1 MKGGVVVPTVNVD
14 IQPAI
19 INWALSQTSEEKLGV
34 KLMESIRHWLD
45 GTKSPTF
52 SQIEDFSK
60 KSHIP
65 LGYFFLQTPPI
76 EQIGLLEYRTLDSI
90 ELANPSRNLID
101 IIHEMEAIQDW
112 MVDYRKEM
120 NYDTSYVVNSLNGA
134 TDIAA
139 IADSVRKDLG
149 LSIEW
154 YRECGNPSE
163 AFNKVRGLL
172 EDCGVIVMMS
182 GIVGKNTHRA
192 LDINEFRAF
201 AMVNEWAPLIFI
213 NGADSLAGRLFSLL
227 HETVHIWIGEN
238 DLYNNRRYSTEKV
251 KTVEVICN
259 AVAGEIIVPKQI
271 FLEHWQRT
279 PNEDVYI
286 KIREL
291 AKYFRCSESVLA
303 RRALDN
309 KKIDKMIYEQVVTD
323 AIQAYIEY
331 KQDKSSGGDYY
342 KVARS
347 KLDGVFVRALCESV
361 NSGRT
366 SYTEAY
372 RLTNTT
378 SKTFSEVASG
388 LGGVLW

>member
-1 MKGGVVVPTVNVD
+1 MPTVNVN

-19 INWALSQTSEEKLGV
+19 ISWALSQTSEEKLGT
-34 KLMESIRHWLD
+34 KLVDNIKHWLD

-52 SQIEDFSK
+52 NQIEDFSK

-76 EQIGLLEYRTLDSI
+76 EQISLLEYRTLDSI
-90 ELANPSRNLID
+90 QLTNPSRNLID
-101 IIHEMEAIQDW
+101 TIHDMEAVQEW
-112 MVDYRKEM
+112 MVNYRKEW
-120 NYDTSYVVNSLNGA
+120 NYDTISIVGSLKGI
-134 TDIAA
+134 TDISV
-139 IADSVRKDLG
+139 IADTIRKDLG
-149 LSIEW
+149 LNIEW
-154 YRECGNPSE
+154 YRDCGNPSE

-172 EDCGVIVMMS
+172 EECGIVVMMN

-192 LDINEFRAF
+192 LDVNEFRAF

-213 NGADSLAGRLFSLL
+213 NGADSAGGRLFSLF
-227 HETVHIWIGEN
+227 HELVHLWIGEN
-238 DLYNNRRYSTEKV
+238 DLYNDTKYSANGIKPIEVTCNAIAGALMV
-251 KTVEVICN
+251 PKTV
-259 AVAGEIIVPKQI
+259 
-271 FLEHWQRT
+271 FLDKWNNNTNDDIHEK
-279 PNEDVYI
+279 I
-286 KIREL
+286 KEL
-291 AKYFRCSESVLA
+291 ARMFRCSSSVIA

-309 KKIDKMIYEQVVTD
+309 KKIDQNVYNMVIAD
-323 AIQAYIEY
+323 AIEAYIQT
-331 KQDKSSGGDYY
+331 KQEKSSGGDYY
-342 KVARS
+342 RVARS

-366 SYTEAY
+366 SFTEAY

>member
-1 MKGGVVVPTVNVD
+1 MPTVNVN

-19 INWALSQTSEEKLGV
+19 ISWALSQTSEEKLGT
-34 KLMESIRHWLD
+34 KLVDNIKHWLD

-52 SQIEDFSK
+52 NQIEDFSK

-76 EQIGLLEYRTLDSI
+76 EQISLLEYRTLDSI
-90 ELANPSRNLID
+90 QLTNPSRNLID
-101 IIHEMEAIQDW
+101 TIHDMEAVQEW
-112 MVDYRKEM
+112 MVNYRKEW
-120 NYDTSYVVNSLNGA
+120 NYDTISIVGSLKGI
-134 TDIAA
+134 TDISV
-139 IADSVRKDLG
+139 IADTIRKDLG
-149 LSIEW
+149 LNIEW
-154 YRECGNPSE
+154 YKDCGNPSE

-172 EDCGVIVMMS
+172 EECGIVVMMN

-192 LDINEFRAF
+192 LDVNEFRAF

-213 NGADSLAGRLFSLL
+213 NGADSAGGRLFSLF
-227 HETVHIWIGEN
+227 HELVHLWIGEN
-238 DLYNNRRYSTEKV
+238 DLYNDTKYSANGIKPI
-251 KTVEVICN
+251 EVTCN
-259 AVAGEIIVPKQI
+259 AVAGALMVPKTV
-271 FLEHWQRT
+271 FLEKWNNNTNDDIH
-279 PNEDVYI
+279 EKI
-286 KIREL
+286 KEL
-291 AKYFRCSESVLA
+291 ARMFRCSSSVIA

-309 KKIDKMIYEQVVTD
+309 KKIDQNIYNMVIAD
-323 AIQAYIEY
+323 AIEAYIQT
-331 KQDKSSGGDYY
+331 KQEKSSGGDYY
-342 KVARS
+342 RVARS

-366 SYTEAY
+366 SFTEAY

>member
-1 MKGGVVVPTVNVD
+1 MPTVNVN

-19 INWALSQTSEEKLGV
+19 ISWALSQTSEEKLGT
-34 KLMESIRHWLD
+34 KLVDNIKHWLD

-52 SQIEDFSK
+52 NQIEDFSK

-76 EQIGLLEYRTLDSI
+76 EQISLLEYRTLDSI
-90 ELANPSRNLID
+90 QLTNPSRNLID
-101 IIHEMEAIQDW
+101 TIHDMEAVQEW
-112 MVDYRKEM
+112 MVNYRKEW
-120 NYDTSYVVNSLNGA
+120 NYDTISIVGSLKGV
-134 TDIAA
+134 TDISV
-139 IADSVRKDLG
+139 IADTIRKDLG
-149 LSIEW
+149 LNIEW
-154 YRECGNPSE
+154 YKDCGNPSE

-172 EDCGVIVMMS
+172 EECGIVVMMN

-192 LDINEFRAF
+192 LDVNEFRAF

-213 NGADSLAGRLFSLL
+213 NGADSAGGRLFSLF
-227 HETVHIWIGEN
+227 HELVHLWIGEN
-238 DLYNNRRYSTEKV
+238 DLYNDTKYSANGI
-251 KTVEVICN
+251 KTIEVTCN
-259 AVAGEIIVPKQI
+259 AVAGALMVPKTV
-271 FLEHWQRT
+271 FLEKWNNNTNDDIH
-279 PNEDVYI
+279 EKI
-286 KIREL
+286 KEL
-291 AKYFRCSESVLA
+291 ARMFRCSSSVIA

-309 KKIDKMIYEQVVTD
+309 KKIDQNVYNMVIAD
-323 AIQAYIEY
+323 AIEAYIQT
-331 KQDKSSGGDYY
+331 KQEKSSGGDYY
-342 KVARS
+342 RVARS

-366 SYTEAY
+366 SFTEAY

>member
-1 MKGGVVVPTVNVD
+1 MPTVNVN

-19 INWALSQTSEEKLGV
+19 ISWALSQTSEEKLGT
-34 KLMESIRHWLD
+34 KLVDNIKHWLD

-52 SQIEDFSK
+52 NQIEDFSK

-76 EQIGLLEYRTLDSI
+76 EQISLLEYRTLDSI
-90 ELANPSRNLID
+90 QLTNPSRNLID
-101 IIHEMEAIQDW
+101 TIHDMEAVQEW
-112 MVDYRKEM
+112 MVNYRKEW
-120 NYDTSYVVNSLNGA
+120 NYDTISIVGSLKGI
-134 TDIAA
+134 TDISV
-139 IADSVRKDLG
+139 IADTIRKDLG
-149 LSIEW
+149 LNIEW
-154 YRECGNPSE
+154 YKDCGNPSE

-172 EDCGVIVMMS
+172 EECGIVVMMN

-192 LDINEFRAF
+192 LDVNEFRAF

-213 NGADSLAGRLFSLL
+213 NGADSAGGRLFSLF
-227 HETVHIWIGEN
+227 HELVHLWIGEN
-238 DLYNNRRYSTEKV
+238 DLYNDTKYSANGIKPI
-251 KTVEVICN
+251 EVTCN
-259 AVAGEIIVPKQI
+259 AVAGALMVPKTV
-271 FLEHWQRT
+271 FLDKWNNNTNDDIHEK
-279 PNEDVYI
+279 I
-286 KIREL
+286 KEL
-291 AKYFRCSESVLA
+291 ARMFRCSSSVIA

-309 KKIDKMIYEQVVTD
+309 KKIDQNVYNMVIAD
-323 AIQAYIEY
+323 AIEAYIQT
-331 KQDKSSGGDYY
+331 KQEKSSGGDYY
-342 KVARS
+342 RVARS

-366 SYTEAY
+366 SFTEAY

>member
-1 MKGGVVVPTVNVD
+1 MPTVNVN

-19 INWALSQTSEEKLGV
+19 ISWALSQTSEEKLGT
-34 KLMESIRHWLD
+34 KLVDNIKHWLD

-52 SQIEDFSK
+52 NQIEDFSK

-76 EQIGLLEYRTLDSI
+76 EQISLLEYRTLDSI
-90 ELANPSRNLID
+90 QLTNPSRNLID
-101 IIHEMEAIQDW
+101 TIHDMEAVQEW
-112 MVDYRKEM
+112 MVNYRKEW
-120 NYDTSYVVNSLNGA
+120 NYDTISIVGSLKGI
-134 TDIAA
+134 TDISV
-139 IADSVRKDLG
+139 IADTIRKDLG
-149 LSIEW
+149 LNIEW
-154 YRECGNPSE
+154 YKDCRNPSE

-172 EDCGVIVMMS
+172 EECGIVVMMN

-192 LDINEFRAF
+192 LDVKEFRAF

-213 NGADSLAGRLFSLL
+213 NGADSAGGRLFSLF
-227 HETVHIWIGEN
+227 HELVHLWIGEN
-238 DLYNNRRYSTEKV
+238 DLYNDTKYSANGIKPI
-251 KTVEVICN
+251 EVTCN
-259 AVAGEIIVPKQI
+259 AVAGALMVPKTV
-271 FLEHWQRT
+271 FLEKWNNNTNDDIH
-279 PNEDVYI
+279 EKI
-286 KIREL
+286 KEL
-291 AKYFRCSESVLA
+291 ARMFRCSSSVIA

-309 KKIDKMIYEQVVTD
+309 KKIDQNVYNMVIED
-323 AIQAYIEY
+323 AIEAYIQT
-331 KQDKSSGGDYY
+331 KQEKSSGGDYY
-342 KVARS
+342 RVARS

-366 SYTEAY
+366 SFTEAY

>member
-65 LGYFFLQTPPI
+65 LGYFFLQTPPV

-238 DLYNNRRYSTEKV
+238 DLYNNRRYSTENV

-331 KQDKSSGGDYY
+331 KQEKSSGGDYY

>member
-1 MKGGVVVPTVNVD
+1 MPTVNVN

-34 KLMESIRHWLD
+34 KLMESIKHWLD

-65 LGYFFLQTPPI
+65 LGYFFLQTPPV
-76 EQIGLLEYRTLDSI
+76 EQIGLLEYRTLDSV

-101 IIHEMEAIQDW
+101 IIREMEAIQDW
-112 MVDYRKEM
+112 MIDYRKEM
-120 NYDTSYVVNSLNGA
+120 NYDTSFVVNSLNGE
-134 TDIAA
+134 TDIAT
-139 IADSVRKDLG
+139 IADCVRNDLG

-154 YRECGNPSE
+154 YRECGNSFE
-163 AFNKVRGLL
+163 AFNKLRGLL
-172 EDCGVIVMMS
+172 ENCGVIVMMS

-201 AMVNEWAPLIFI
+201 AMINDRAPLIFI

-227 HETVHIWIGEN
+227 HETVHVWLGEN
-238 DLYNNRRYSTEKV
+238 DLYNDRRYSTEMV
-251 KTVEVICN
+251 KPIEVICN
-259 AVAGEIIVPKQI
+259 AVAGEILVPGRV
-271 FLEHWQRT
+271 FLECWQKDT
-279 PNEDVYI
+279 NDDVYI
-286 KIREL
+286 RIKEL

-309 KKIDKMIYEQVVTD
+309 KKINKMIYNQVVSD
-323 AIQAYIEY
+323 AIQAYTEY
-331 KQDKSSGGDYY
+331 KQEKSSGGEYY
-342 KVARS
+342 RVARS
-347 KLDGVFVRALCESV
+347 KLDGAFVRALCESV

>member
-1 MKGGVVVPTVNVD
+1 MPTVNVN

-34 KLMESIRHWLD
+34 KLVENIKHWLD

-52 SQIEDFSK
+52 NQIEDFSK

-65 LGYFFLQTPPI
+65 LGYFFLQTPPA
-76 EQIGLLEYRTLDSI
+76 EQIRLLEYRTLDSV
-90 ELANPSRNLID
+90 ELADPSRNLID
-101 IIHEMEAIQDW
+101 IIHEMEAIQEW
-112 MVDYRKEM
+112 MIEYRKEM
-120 NYDTSYVVNSLNGA
+120 NYDTSFVVNSLKGN
-134 TDIAA
+134 TDIAT

-154 YRECGNPSE
+154 YRECGNSSE
-163 AFNKVRGLL
+163 AFNKVRELL
-172 EDCGVIVMMS
+172 GECGVIVMMS

-213 NGADSLAGRLFSLL
+213 NGTDSLGGRLFSLL
-227 HETVHIWIGEN
+227 HEAVHVWLGEN
-238 DLYNNRRYSTEKV
+238 DLYNDRRYSVEKV
-251 KTVEVICN
+251 KPIEVLCN
-259 AVAGEIIVPKQI
+259 AVAGEILVPRRV
-271 FLEHWQRT
+271 FLECWQKDT
-279 PNEDVYI
+279 NNDVYI
-286 KIREL
+286 KIKEL
-291 AKYFRCSESVLA
+291 AKYFRCSESVFA

-309 KKIDKMIYEQVVTD
+309 QKIDKVIYNQVVSD
-323 AIQAYIEY
+323 AIQAYIKS
-331 KQDKSSGGDYY
+331 KQEKSSGGDYY
-342 KVARS
+342 RVASS
-347 KLDGVFVRALCESV
+347 KLDGSFVRALCESV

-388 LGGVLW
+388 LGG

>member
-1 MKGGVVVPTVNVD
+1 MPTVNVN

-19 INWALSQTSEEKLGV
+19 ISWALSQTSEEKLGT
-34 KLMESIRHWLD
+34 KLVDNIKHWLD

-52 SQIEDFSK
+52 NQIEDFSK

-76 EQIGLLEYRTLDSI
+76 EQISLLKYRTLDSI
-90 ELANPSRNLID
+90 QLTNPSRNLID
-101 IIHEMEAIQDW
+101 TIHDMEAVQEW
-112 MVDYRKEM
+112 MVNYRKEW
-120 NYDTSYVVNSLNGA
+120 NYDTISIVGSLKGI
-134 TDIAA
+134 TDISV
-139 IADSVRKDLG
+139 IADTIRKDLG
-149 LSIEW
+149 LNIEW
-154 YRECGNPSE
+154 YKDCGNPSE

-172 EDCGVIVMMS
+172 EECGIVVMMN

-192 LDINEFRAF
+192 LDVNEFRAF

-213 NGADSLAGRLFSLL
+213 NGADSAGGRLFSLF
-227 HETVHIWIGEN
+227 HELVHLWIGEN
-238 DLYNNRRYSTEKV
+238 DLYNDTKYSANGIKPI
-251 KTVEVICN
+251 EVTCN
-259 AVAGEIIVPKQI
+259 AVAGALMVPKTV
-271 FLEHWQRT
+271 FLDKWNNNTNDDIHEK
-279 PNEDVYI
+279 I
-286 KIREL
+286 KEL
-291 AKYFRCSESVLA
+291 ARMFRCSSSVIA

-309 KKIDKMIYEQVVTD
+309 KKIDQNVYNMVIAD
-323 AIQAYIEY
+323 AIEAYIQT
-331 KQDKSSGGDYY
+331 KQEKSSGGDYY
-342 KVARS
+342 RVARS

-366 SYTEAY
+366 SFTEAY

>member
-1 MKGGVVVPTVNVD
+1 MPTVNVN

-19 INWALSQTSEEKLGV
+19 ISWALSQTSEEKLGT
-34 KLMESIRHWLD
+34 KLVDNIKHWLD

-52 SQIEDFSK
+52 NQIEDFSK

-76 EQIGLLEYRTLDSI
+76 EQISLLEYRTLDSI
-90 ELANPSRNLID
+90 QLTNPSRNLID
-101 IIHEMEAIQDW
+101 TIHDMEAVQEW
-112 MVDYRKEM
+112 MVNYRKEW
-120 NYDTSYVVNSLNGA
+120 NYDTISIVGSLKGI
-134 TDIAA
+134 TDISV
-139 IADSVRKDLG
+139 IADTIRKDLG
-149 LSIEW
+149 LNIEW
-154 YRECGNPSE
+154 YKDCGNPSE

-172 EDCGVIVMMS
+172 EECGIVVMMN

-192 LDINEFRAF
+192 LDVNEFRAF

-213 NGADSLAGRLFSLL
+213 NGADSAGGRLFSLF
-227 HETVHIWIGEN
+227 HELVHLWIGEN
-238 DLYNNRRYSTEKV
+238 DLYNDTKYSANGIKPI
-251 KTVEVICN
+251 EVTCN
-259 AVAGEIIVPKQI
+259 AVAGALMVPKTV
-271 FLEHWQRT
+271 FLEKWNNNTNDDIH
-279 PNEDVYI
+279 EKI
-286 KIREL
+286 KEL
-291 AKYFRCSESVLA
+291 ARMFRCSSSVIA

-309 KKIDKMIYEQVVTD
+309 KKIDQNVYNMVIAD
-323 AIQAYIEY
+323 AIGAYIQT
-331 KQDKSSGGDYY
+331 KQEKSPGGDYY
-342 KVARS
+342 RVARS

-366 SYTEAY
+366 SFTEAY

>member
-1 MKGGVVVPTVNVD
+1 MPTVNVN

-34 KLMESIRHWLD
+34 KLMESIQHWLD

-65 LGYFFLQTPPI
+65 LGYFFLQTPPV

-120 NYDTSYVVNSLNGA
+120 NYDTSCVVNSLNGA

-139 IADSVRKDLG
+139 IADGVRKDLG

-172 EDCGVIVMMS
+172 ENCGVIVMMS

-201 AMVNEWAPLIFI
+201 AMVNE
-213 NGADSLAGRLFSLL
+213 
-227 HETVHIWIGEN
+227 
-238 DLYNNRRYSTEKV
+238 
-251 KTVEVICN
+251 
-259 AVAGEIIVPKQI
+259 
-271 FLEHWQRT
+271 
-279 PNEDVYI
+279 
-286 KIREL
+286 
-291 AKYFRCSESVLA
+291 
-303 RRALDN
+303 
-309 KKIDKMIYEQVVTD
+309 
-323 AIQAYIEY
+323 
-331 KQDKSSGGDYY
+331 
-342 KVARS
+342 
-347 KLDGVFVRALCESV
+347 
-361 NSGRT
+361 
-366 SYTEAY
+366 
-372 RLTNTT
+372 
-378 SKTFSEVASG
+378 
-388 LGGVLW
+388 

>member
-1 MKGGVVVPTVNVD
+1 MPTVNVN

-19 INWALSQTSEEKLGV
+19 ISWALSQTSEEKLGT
-34 KLMESIRHWLD
+34 KLVDNIKHWLD

-52 SQIEDFSK
+52 NQIEDFSK

-76 EQIGLLEYRTLDSI
+76 EQISLLEYRTLDSI
-90 ELANPSRNLID
+90 QLTNPSRNLID
-101 IIHEMEAIQDW
+101 TIHDMEAVQEW
-112 MVDYRKEM
+112 MVNYRKEW
-120 NYDTSYVVNSLNGA
+120 NYDTISIVGSLKGI
-134 TDIAA
+134 TDISV
-139 IADSVRKDLG
+139 IADTIRKDLG
-149 LSIEW
+149 LNIEW
-154 YRECGNPSE
+154 YKDCGNPSE

-172 EDCGVIVMMS
+172 EECGIVVMMN

-192 LDINEFRAF
+192 LDVNEFRAF

-213 NGADSLAGRLFSLL
+213 NGADSAGGRLFSLF
-227 HETVHIWIGEN
+227 HELVHLWIGEN
-238 DLYNNRRYSTEKV
+238 DLYNDTKYSANGIKPI
-251 KTVEVICN
+251 EVTCN
-259 AVAGEIIVPKQI
+259 AVAGALMVPKTV
-271 FLEHWQRT
+271 FLEKWNNNTNDDIH
-279 PNEDVYI
+279 EKI
-286 KIREL
+286 KEL
-291 AKYFRCSESVLA
+291 ARMFRCSSSVIA

-309 KKIDKMIYEQVVTD
+309 KKIDQNVYNMVIAD
-323 AIQAYIEY
+323 AIEAYIQT
-331 KQDKSSGGDYY
+331 KQEKSSGVDYY
-342 KVARS
+342 RVARS

-366 SYTEAY
+366 SFTEAY

>member
-1 MKGGVVVPTVNVD
+1 MPTVNVN

-19 INWALSQTSEEKLGV
+19 ISWALSQTSEEKLGT
-34 KLMESIRHWLD
+34 KLVDNIKHWLD

-52 SQIEDFSK
+52 NQIEDFSK

-76 EQIGLLEYRTLDSI
+76 EQISLLEYRTLDSI
-90 ELANPSRNLID
+90 QLTNSSRNLID
-101 IIHEMEAIQDW
+101 TIHDMEAVQEW
-112 MVDYRKEM
+112 MVNYRKEW
-120 NYDTSYVVNSLNGA
+120 NYDTISIVGSLKGI
-134 TDIAA
+134 TDISV
-139 IADSVRKDLG
+139 IADTIRKDLG
-149 LSIEW
+149 LNIEW
-154 YRECGNPSE
+154 YKDCGNPSE

-172 EDCGVIVMMS
+172 EECGIVVMMN

-192 LDINEFRAF
+192 LDVNEFRAF

-213 NGADSLAGRLFSLL
+213 NGADSAGGRLFSLF
-227 HETVHIWIGEN
+227 HELVHLWIGEN
-238 DLYNNRRYSTEKV
+238 DLYNDTKYSANGIKPI
-251 KTVEVICN
+251 EVTCN
-259 AVAGEIIVPKQI
+259 AVAGALMVPKTV
-271 FLEHWQRT
+271 FLEKWNNNTNDDIH
-279 PNEDVYI
+279 EKI
-286 KIREL
+286 KEL
-291 AKYFRCSESVLA
+291 ARMFRCSSSVIA

-309 KKIDKMIYEQVVTD
+309 KKIDQNVYNMVIAD
-323 AIQAYIEY
+323 AIEAYIQT
-331 KQDKSSGGDYY
+331 KQEKSSGGDYY
-342 KVARS
+342 RVARS

-366 SYTEAY
+366 SFTEAY